1 MTAPTVTRDQ
11 AIRNLRRVLDAARE
25 RRDRDRAAGRLDPE
39 VELIL
44 RRLERAQREQ
54 TAPGPSPPEQRRR
67 AARMRPGRPSHPPK
81 EI

>member
-1 MTAPTVTRDQ
+1 MTGPVIPREQ
-11 AIRNLRRVLDAARE
+11 AVRNFRRVLDAARD

-54 TAPGPSPPEQRRR
+54 PTPRPL
-67 AARMRPGRPSHPPK
+67 AA
-81 EI
+81 